1 MRARSISFLSLAAA
15 AVLVL
20 AGCSGGAEPNATPGS
35 TAASGDLC
43 SVATA
48 SGAATDAVTVDG
60 DPGTIS
66 NATFESPLEVD
77 ALQSKIIHEGSG
89 DPVADGDL
97 ITYALSAFDAETG
110 ERLAD
115 NGYGPGELLPVQI
128 TAQHPLG
135 QLFGCA
141 GAGSRAVAAFPA
153 SQEGSAQI
161 YIVDLLS
168 VVPSAAWGEPQE
180 PVAGMPEVA
189 VAEDG
194 TPSVTIPEG
203 DAPTETQLAVLK
215 KGDGEVVQAGDGV
228 LVQYLGVKWAD
239 GSEFD
244 STWSRGAPTA
254 FQTNAVVVGF
264 QKALEG
270 QPVGSQVL
278 VVVPPADGYGPT
290 EGHNLQHDTLVFVV
304 DILGTQRG
312 PAVQ

>member
-1 MRARSISFLSLAAA
+1 MRARSISSLSLAAA

-20 AGCSGGAEPNATPGS
+20 AGCSGAAEPDGTPDATAG
-35 TAASGDLC
+35 SGDLC

-60 DPGTIS
+60 EPGTIS
-66 NATFESPLEVD
+66 NATFDVPLEVD
-77 ALQSKIIHEGSG
+77 GLESKVIDEGSG

-128 TAQHPLG
+128 TPQHPMG
-135 QLFGCA
+135 QLFGCSA
-141 GAGSRAVAAFPA
+141 PGARAVAAFPA
-153 SQEGSAQI
+153 SQEGAAQI

-168 VVPSAAWGEPQE
+168 VVPPAAWGEPQA

-189 VAEDG
+189 VADDG
-194 TPSVTIPEG
+194 TPSVTIPDAE
-203 DAPTETQLAVLK
+203 APTETQVAVLE
-215 KGDGEVVQAGDGV
+215 KGDGEVVQPGDGV

-244 STWSRGAPTA
+244 STWSRGKPSAV
-254 FQTNAVVVGF
+254 QTNAVVAGF

-270 QPVGSQVL
+270 QSVGSQVL
-278 VVVPPADGYGPT
+278 VVVPPAEGYGPT
-290 EGHNLQHDTLVFVV
+290 EGHNLQNDTLVFVI

>member
-20 AGCSGGAEPNATPGS
+20 AGCSGAAEPDDTPGA
-35 TAASGDLC
+35 TAGSGDLC

-60 DPGTIS
+60 EPGTIS
-66 NATFESPLEVD
+66 NATFTAPLEVSE
-77 ALQSKIIHEGSG
+77 LQSKIIHEGSG
-89 DPVADGDL
+89 EPVADGDL

-110 ERLAD
+110 ERIAD
-115 NGYGPGELLPVQI
+115 NGYGRAELLPVQI
-128 TAQHPLG
+128 TAQHALG

-141 GAGSRAVAAFPA
+141 GAGTRAVAAFPA
-153 SQEGSAQI
+153 SDQGAAQI

-168 VVPSAAWGEPQE
+168 VVPSVAWGEPQA
-180 PVAGMPEVA
+180 PVEGMPA
-189 VAEDG
+189 VALADDG
-194 TPSVTIPEG
+194 TPSVTIPDAE
-203 DAPTETQLAVLK
+203 APTETQLAVLK
-215 KGDGEVVQAGDGV
+215 KGDGEVVQPGDGV

-244 STWSRGAPTA
+244 STWSRGKPSAV
-254 FQTNAVVVGF
+254 QTNAVVPGF

-270 QPVGSQVL
+270 QAVGSQVL

-290 EGHNLQHDTLVFVV
+290 EGHALQHDTLVFVV